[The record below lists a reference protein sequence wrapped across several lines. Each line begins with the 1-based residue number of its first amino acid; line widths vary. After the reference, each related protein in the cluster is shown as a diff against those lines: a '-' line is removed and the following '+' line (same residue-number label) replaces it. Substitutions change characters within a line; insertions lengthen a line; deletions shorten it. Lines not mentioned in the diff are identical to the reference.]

1 MGASAFVRQL
11 EARSARMNAM
21 NEAYQ
26 VFADALRERFDS
38 EGYAYQ
44 AGFFQSQLFSLAADR
59 RDSTEE
65 LVRSMLDAANRLA
78 GERVTV

>member
-1 MGASAFVRQL
+1 MSASAFVRQL

-26 VFADALRERFDS
+26 VFADALRDRFNG

-65 LVRSMLDAANRLA
+65 LVRSMLNAANRLSA
-78 GERVTV
+78 EKVTV

>member
-1 MGASAFVRQL
+1 MSASAFVRQL

-26 VFADALRERFDS
+26 VFADALRDRFNG
-38 EGYAYQ
+38 EAYAYQ

-59 RDSTEE
+59 KASTDD
-65 LVRSMLDAANRLA
+65 LIRSMLDAANRLSA
-78 GERVTV
+78 EKVNV

>member
-59 RDSTEE
+59 KDSTDE
-65 LVRSMLDAANRLA
+65 LVRSMLNAANRLSA
-78 GERVTV
+78 EKVTV